1 MESHVDVDPS
11 AVDAA
16 PMTAGA
22 GPEGIVADGIG
33 FVGDL
38 GAAVRGLGATQAV
51 VSVTGKETWM
61 IREVGVDAAAVDVPR
76 ESWAAI
82 RLAPRT
88 LDDGRV
94 LWAIQG
100 DLIAG
105 DPCGEAFPS

>member
-1 MESHVDVDPS
+1 
-11 AVDAA
+11 
-16 PMTAGA
+16 MTAAA
-22 GPEGIVADGIG
+22 GPDGIVAEGIG

-61 IREVGVDAAAVDVPR
+61 IREVGDDAAAVGVPR
-76 ESWAAI
+76 GSWAAF
-82 RLAPRT
+82 RLVPRT
-88 LDDGRV
+88 LADGRV

-105 DPCGEAFPS
+105 NPCGEAVPS